1 MADQIDWVALAVFL
15 FFFILVTVMGFFAA
29 RWKAGPVSEHL
40 DEWGLGGRQFGTW
53 ITWFL
58 VGGDFYTAYTV
69 IAVPALVY
77 AVGAYGFFALPYT
90 IIVYP
95 FVFAVMPVLWKVAHA
110 NGHVTAADVVHG
122 TYNSRGLE
130 LAVAITGLVATM
142 PYIALQL
149 IGMGVVIKAMGLT
162 GELPLV
168 AAFVILA
175 LYTYSSGLRA
185 PALIA
190 FVKDIMIYIVVLV
203 AVVIVPAKLGGY
215 GAVFAA
221 ANDAF
226 TAKGGA
232 TGLILKP
239 AQMLPYATLALGSA
253 LAAFM
258 YPHTLTGIFASKSA
272 DTIRKNAILLPAYT
286 LLLGLIALMG
296 YMAYAANIKVTSN
309 NDVVP
314 VLFKV
319 LFPSWFAGFA
329 FAAIAIGALVPAA
342 VMSIGA
348 ANLFTRNVWKS
359 YVDPGISHAGEAA
372 VAKIASL
379 VVKLGALAF
388 TLFLPTQYAL
398 DLQLLGGL
406 WILQTFPAL
415 VFGLFTR
422 WFRAEGLLLGWAVG
436 ILWGSWTAWSNGLK
450 AARDH
455 RPRRRQLCVLCRAR
469 RADPQCRRRG
479 DHHPHRRAGLA
490 RPARRYC
497 SILILAAL
505 ATSPQ
510 RAMSAA
516 RIFAK
521 IPPTS
526 CRPIRCRAVLGARSH
541 PATARS
547 ASIRPRAFLTIAGGV
562 AFGAKMPLH
571 NTASTSAPASFKV
584 GTSGRSSIRLGVATA
599 KRARRAAL
607 DLADHRAGIRDGRG
621 DLPGNHRQHRLV
633 GALVGNDLHRRA
645 GLLLEQLGHQLERGG

>member
-1 MADQIDWVALAVFL
+1 MADQIEWGSLSVFI
-15 FFFILVTVMGFFAA
+15 FFFALVTVMGFSAA
-29 RWKAGPVSEHL
+29 RWKAGPANKEHL

-77 AVGAYGFFALPYT
+77 AVGAYGFLALPYT
-90 IIVYP
+90 VHP
-95 FVFAVMPVLWKVAHA
+95 FVSAVFPILRKVAYLISD
-110 NGHVTAADVVHG
+110 VTAADVVHG
-122 TYNSRGLE
+122 VYNSRGLE
-130 LAVAITGLVATM
+130 LAVAITGMVATM

-162 GELPLV
+162 GELPIV
-168 AAFVILA
+168 AAFIILA

-203 AVVIVPAKLGGY
+203 AVVVVPAKLGGY
-215 GAVFAA
+215 GAVFSA

-226 TAKGGA
+226 AAKGGA
-232 TGLILKP
+232 TGLLLKP

-286 LLLGLIALMG
+286 LLLGLIALLG

-314 VLFKV
+314 MLFKV

-329 FAAIAIGALVPAA
+329 FSAIAIGALVPAA

-359 YVDPGISHAGEAA
+359 YVNPDISHAGEAS
-372 VAKIASL
+372 VAKMASL
-379 VVKLGALAF
+379 VVKVGALAF
-388 TLFLPTQYAL
+388 TIFLPTQYAL

-422 WFRAEGLLLGWAVG
+422 WFRAEGLLLGWAAG

-450 AARDH
+450 PLATINLAGASYVFYVGLGALILNIIIAAI
-455 RPRRRQLCVLCRAR
+455 VT
-469 RADPQCRRRG
+469 
-479 DHHPHRRAGLA
+479 
-490 RPARRYC
+490 
-497 SILILAAL
+497 LILAAV
-505 ATSPQ
+505 SPG
-510 RAMSAA
+510 RRGVIA
-516 RIFAK
+516 R
-521 IPPTS
+521 
-526 CRPIRCRAVLGARSH
+526 
-541 PATARS
+541 
-547 ASIRPRAFLTIAGGV
+547 
-562 AFGAKMPLH
+562 
-571 NTASTSAPASFKV
+571 
-584 GTSGRSSIRLGVATA
+584 
-599 KRARRAAL
+599 
-607 DLADHRAGIRDGRG
+607 
-621 DLPGNHRQHRLV
+621 
-633 GALVGNDLHRRA
+633 
-645 GLLLEQLGHQLERGG
+645 

>member
-1 MADQIDWVALAVFL
+1 MAELIEVVSFFVFI
-15 FFFILVTVMGFFAA
+15 FFFALVTVMGFLAA
-29 RWKAGPVSEHL
+29 RWKSGPVKEHL

-77 AVGAYGFFALPYT
+77 AVGAYGFFALPST
-90 IIVYP
+90 ISVSP
-95 FVFAVMPVLWKVAHA
+95 LVLAAMPMLWKVAHA

-130 LAVAITGLVATM
+130 LAVAVTGMVATM

-149 IGMGVVIKAMGLT
+149 VGMGVVIKAMGLT
-162 GELPLV
+162 GELPIT
-168 AAFVILA
+168 APFIILA

-203 AVVIVPAKLGGY
+203 AVVRAPAKLGGY

-226 TAKGGA
+226 AAKGGS

-296 YMAYAANIKVTSN
+296 YMAYAANIKVTSPT
-309 NDVVP
+309 DVVP

-359 YVDPGISHAGEAA
+359 YVDPGISHAGQAA

-388 TLFLPTQYAL
+388 TIFLPTQYAL

-406 WILQTFPAL
+406 WIMQSFP
-415 VFGLFTR
+415 
-422 WFRAEGLLLGWAVG
+422 
-436 ILWGSWTAWSNGLK
+436 
-450 AARDH
+450 
-455 RPRRRQLCVLCRAR
+455 
-469 RADPQCRRRG
+469 
-479 DHHPHRRAGLA
+479 
-490 RPARRYC
+490 
-497 SILILAAL
+497 
-505 ATSPQ
+505 
-510 RAMSAA
+510 
-516 RIFAK
+516 
-521 IPPTS
+521 
-526 CRPIRCRAVLGARSH
+526 
-541 PATARS
+541 
-547 ASIRPRAFLTIAGGV
+547 GV
-562 AFGAKMPLH
+562 
-571 NTASTSAPASFKV
+571 V
-584 GTSGRSSIRLGVATA
+584 V
-599 KRARRAAL
+599 
-607 DLADHRAGIRDGRG
+607 
-621 DLPGNHRQHRLV
+621 
-633 GALVGNDLHRRA
+633 
-645 GLLLEQLGHQLERGG
+645 